1 MTLEE
6 TLNELLVK
14 LFKDILEIEA
24 KSLITEEFKDITYN
38 DMHIIEA
45 VGVDEPRNMKTVAKL
60 MSVTT
65 GTLTKAMDAL
75 CDKGYVIRERS
86 TKDKRVIKLRLTDRG
101 LPFSSENGKRTAPQ
115 SSPIFLAFI
124 DLTYSYSTFFVA
136 TTSTPVPAT
145 SFMIT
150 SPICTG
156 AATSTVF
163 NAFTQSKIFP
173 FGISSF
179 VFTDTISILPPDTR
193 TVEVTILVGFVT
205 SFRP

>member
-14 LFKDILEIEA
+14 LFKDILESEA

-75 CDKGYVIRERS
+75 CDKGYVVRERS
-86 TKDKRVIKLRLTDRG
+86 TKDKRVIKLRLTDKGKSAYYHHEQFHRQMIKNIA
-101 LPFSSENGKRTAPQ
+101 SEMTEQETEILIYA
-115 SSPIFLAFI
+115 LAKLVDYFHLNYYDTKEDSQYI
-124 DLTYSYSTFFVA
+124 DWA
-136 TTSTPVPAT
+136 
-145 SFMIT
+145 
-150 SPICTG
+150 
-156 AATSTVF
+156 
-163 NAFTQSKIFP
+163 KIKQKE
-173 FGISSF
+173 
-179 VFTDTISILPPDTR
+179 D
-193 TVEVTILVGFVT
+193 EE
-205 SFRP
+205 

>member
-75 CDKGYVIRERS
+75 CDKGYVVRERS
-86 TKDKRVIKLRLTDRG
+86 TKDKRVIKLRLTDKGKSAYYHHEQFHRQMIKNIA
-101 LPFSSENGKRTAPQ
+101 SEMTEQETEILIYA
-115 SSPIFLAFI
+115 LAKLVDYFHLNYYDTKEDSQYI
-124 DLTYSYSTFFVA
+124 DWA
-136 TTSTPVPAT
+136 
-145 SFMIT
+145 
-150 SPICTG
+150 
-156 AATSTVF
+156 
-163 NAFTQSKIFP
+163 KIKQK
-173 FGISSF
+173 
-179 VFTDTISILPPDTR
+179 
-193 TVEVTILVGFVT
+193 EEEE
-205 SFRP
+205 

>member
-75 CDKGYVIRERS
+75 CDKGYVVRERS
-86 TKDKRVIKLRLTDRG
+86 TKDKRVIKLRLTDKGKSAYYHHEQFHRQMIKNIA
-101 LPFSSENGKRTAPQ
+101 SEMTEQETEILIYA
-115 SSPIFLAFI
+115 LAKLVDYFHLNYYDTKEDSQYI
-124 DLTYSYSTFFVA
+124 DWA
-136 TTSTPVPAT
+136 
-145 SFMIT
+145 
-150 SPICTG
+150 
-156 AATSTVF
+156 
-163 NAFTQSKIFP
+163 KIKQKE
-173 FGISSF
+173 
-179 VFTDTISILPPDTR
+179 DED
-193 TVEVTILVGFVT
+193 
-205 SFRP
+205 

>member
-101 LPFSSENGKRTAPQ
+101 KSAYYHHEQFHRQMIKNIAAEMNEQETEILIYA
-115 SSPIFLAFI
+115 LAKLVDYFHLNYYDTKEESQYI
-124 DLTYSYSTFFVA
+124 DWT
-136 TTSTPVPAT
+136 
-145 SFMIT
+145 
-150 SPICTG
+150 
-156 AATSTVF
+156 
-163 NAFTQSKIFP
+163 KIKQKE
-173 FGISSF
+173 
-179 VFTDTISILPPDTR
+179 D
-193 TVEVTILVGFVT
+193 EE
-205 SFRP
+205 

>member
-45 VGVDEPRNMKTVAKL
+45 VGIDEPRNMKMVAKL

-75 CDKGYVIRERS
+75 CEKGYVVRERS
-86 TKDKRVIKLRLTDRG
+86 TKDKRVIKLRLTDKGKSAYYHHEQFHRQMIKNIA
-101 LPFSSENGKRTAPQ
+101 SEMSEQETEVLIYA
-115 SSPIFLAFI
+115 LAKMVDYFHLNYY
-124 DLTYSYSTFFVA
+124 DTKEESQYVDW
-136 TTSTPVPAT
+136 
-145 SFMIT
+145 
-150 SPICTG
+150 
-156 AATSTVF
+156 
-163 NAFTQSKIFP
+163 SKIKQ
-173 FGISSF
+173 
-179 VFTDTISILPPDTR
+179 T
-193 TVEVTILVGFVT
+193 EEKE
-205 SFRP
+205 

>member
-75 CDKGYVIRERS
+75 CDKGYVVRERS
-86 TKDKRVIKLRLTDRG
+86 TKDKCVIKLRLTDKGKSAYYHHEQFHRQMIKNIA
-101 LPFSSENGKRTAPQ
+101 SEMTEQETEILIYA
-115 SSPIFLAFI
+115 LAKLVDYFHLNYYDTKEDSQYI
-124 DLTYSYSTFFVA
+124 DWA
-136 TTSTPVPAT
+136 
-145 SFMIT
+145 
-150 SPICTG
+150 
-156 AATSTVF
+156 
-163 NAFTQSKIFP
+163 KIKQKE
-173 FGISSF
+173 
-179 VFTDTISILPPDTR
+179 D
-193 TVEVTILVGFVT
+193 EE
-205 SFRP
+205 

>member
-45 VGVDEPRNMKTVAKL
+45 VGIDEPRNMKTVAKL

-75 CDKGYVIRERS
+75 CEKGYVVRERS
-86 TKDKRVIKLRLTDRG
+86 TKDKRVIKLRLTDKGKSAYYHHEQFHRQMIKNIA
-101 LPFSSENGKRTAPQ
+101 SEMSEQETEVLIYA
-115 SSPIFLAFI
+115 LAKMVDYFHRNYYETKEESQYV
-124 DLTYSYSTFFVA
+124 DW
-136 TTSTPVPAT
+136 
-145 SFMIT
+145 
-150 SPICTG
+150 
-156 AATSTVF
+156 
-163 NAFTQSKIFP
+163 SKIKQ
-173 FGISSF
+173 
-179 VFTDTISILPPDTR
+179 T
-193 TVEVTILVGFVT
+193 EEKE
-205 SFRP
+205 

>member
-75 CDKGYVIRERS
+75 CDKGYVVRERS
-86 TKDKRVIKLRLTDRG
+86 TKDKRVIKLRLTDKGKSAYYHHEQFHRQMIKNIA
-101 LPFSSENGKRTAPQ
+101 SEMTEQETEILIYA
-115 SSPIFLAFI
+115 LAKLVDYFYLNYYDTKEDSQYI
-124 DLTYSYSTFFVA
+124 DWA
-136 TTSTPVPAT
+136 
-145 SFMIT
+145 
-150 SPICTG
+150 
-156 AATSTVF
+156 
-163 NAFTQSKIFP
+163 KIKQKE
-173 FGISSF
+173 
-179 VFTDTISILPPDTR
+179 D
-193 TVEVTILVGFVT
+193 EE
-205 SFRP
+205 

>member
-65 GTLTKAMDAL
+65 GTLTKALDAL
-75 CDKGYVIRERS
+75 CDKGYVVRERS
-86 TKDKRVIKLRLTDRG
+86 TKDKRVIKLRLTDKGKSAYYHHEQFHRQMIKNIA
-101 LPFSSENGKRTAPQ
+101 SEMTEQETEILIYA
-115 SSPIFLAFI
+115 LAKLVDYFHLNYYDTKEDSQYI
-124 DLTYSYSTFFVA
+124 DWA
-136 TTSTPVPAT
+136 
-145 SFMIT
+145 
-150 SPICTG
+150 
-156 AATSTVF
+156 
-163 NAFTQSKIFP
+163 KIKQKE
-173 FGISSF
+173 
-179 VFTDTISILPPDTR
+179 D
-193 TVEVTILVGFVT
+193 EE
-205 SFRP
+205 

>member
-45 VGVDEPRNMKTVAKL
+45 VGIDEPRNMKTVAKL

-75 CDKGYVIRERS
+75 CEKGYVVRERS
-86 TKDKRVIKLRLTDRG
+86 TKDKRVIKLRLTDKGKSAYYHHEQFHRQMIKNIA
-101 LPFSSENGKRTAPQ
+101 SEMSEQETEVLIYALAKMVDYFHLNYYHTEEESQYVDWSKIKRTEE
-115 SSPIFLAFI
+115 
-124 DLTYSYSTFFVA
+124 
-136 TTSTPVPAT
+136 
-145 SFMIT
+145 
-150 SPICTG
+150 
-156 AATSTVF
+156 
-163 NAFTQSKIFP
+163 K
-173 FGISSF
+173 
-179 VFTDTISILPPDTR
+179 
-193 TVEVTILVGFVT
+193 E
-205 SFRP
+205 

>member
-45 VGVDEPRNMKTVAKL
+45 VGVDEPRNMKMVAKL

-101 LPFSSENGKRTAPQ
+101 KSAYYHHEQFHRQMIKNIASEMSEQETEVLIYA
-115 SSPIFLAFI
+115 LAKMVDYFHLNYY
-124 DLTYSYSTFFVA
+124 DTKEESQYVDW
-136 TTSTPVPAT
+136 
-145 SFMIT
+145 
-150 SPICTG
+150 
-156 AATSTVF
+156 
-163 NAFTQSKIFP
+163 SKIKQ
-173 FGISSF
+173 
-179 VFTDTISILPPDTR
+179 T
-193 TVEVTILVGFVT
+193 EEKE
-205 SFRP
+205 

>member
-14 LFKDILEIEA
+14 LFKDILEIES

-101 LPFSSENGKRTAPQ
+101 KSAYYHHEQFHRQMIKNIASEMTEQETEILIYA
-115 SSPIFLAFI
+115 LAKLVDYFHLNYYDTKEDSQYI
-124 DLTYSYSTFFVA
+124 DWA
-136 TTSTPVPAT
+136 
-145 SFMIT
+145 
-150 SPICTG
+150 
-156 AATSTVF
+156 
-163 NAFTQSKIFP
+163 KIKQKE
-173 FGISSF
+173 
-179 VFTDTISILPPDTR
+179 D
-193 TVEVTILVGFVT
+193 EE
-205 SFRP
+205 

>member
-75 CDKGYVIRERS
+75 CDKGYVVRERS
-86 TKDKRVIKLRLTDRG
+86 TKDKRVIKLRLTDKGKSAYYHHEQFHRQMIKNIA
-101 LPFSSENGKRTAPQ
+101 SEMTEQETEILIYA
-115 SSPIFLAFI
+115 LAKLVDYFHLNYYDTKEVSQYI
-124 DLTYSYSTFFVA
+124 DWA
-136 TTSTPVPAT
+136 
-145 SFMIT
+145 
-150 SPICTG
+150 
-156 AATSTVF
+156 
-163 NAFTQSKIFP
+163 KIKQKE
-173 FGISSF
+173 
-179 VFTDTISILPPDTR
+179 D
-193 TVEVTILVGFVT
+193 EE
-205 SFRP
+205 

>member
-45 VGVDEPRNMKTVAKL
+45 VGIDEPRNMKTVAKL

-75 CDKGYVIRERS
+75 CEKGYVVRERS
-86 TKDKRVIKLRLTDRG
+86 TKDKRVIKLRLTDKGKSAYYHHEQFHRQMIKNIA
-101 LPFSSENGKRTAPQ
+101 SEMSEQETEVLIYALAKMVDYFHLNYYDTKEETQYVDWWKIKRTEE
-115 SSPIFLAFI
+115 
-124 DLTYSYSTFFVA
+124 
-136 TTSTPVPAT
+136 
-145 SFMIT
+145 
-150 SPICTG
+150 
-156 AATSTVF
+156 
-163 NAFTQSKIFP
+163 K
-173 FGISSF
+173 
-179 VFTDTISILPPDTR
+179 
-193 TVEVTILVGFVT
+193 E
-205 SFRP
+205 

>member
-65 GTLTKAMDAL
+65 GTLTKAMDTL
-75 CDKGYVIRERS
+75 CDKGYVVRERS
-86 TKDKRVIKLRLTDRG
+86 TKDKRVIKLRLTDKGKSAYYHHEQFHRQMIKNIA
-101 LPFSSENGKRTAPQ
+101 SEMTEQETEILIYA
-115 SSPIFLAFI
+115 LAKLVDYFHLNYYDTKEDSQYI
-124 DLTYSYSTFFVA
+124 DWA
-136 TTSTPVPAT
+136 
-145 SFMIT
+145 
-150 SPICTG
+150 
-156 AATSTVF
+156 
-163 NAFTQSKIFP
+163 KIKQKE
-173 FGISSF
+173 
-179 VFTDTISILPPDTR
+179 D
-193 TVEVTILVGFVT
+193 EE
-205 SFRP
+205 

>member
-14 LFKDILEIEA
+14 LFKDILEIES

-75 CDKGYVIRERS
+75 CDKGYVVRERS
-86 TKDKRVIKLRLTDRG
+86 TKDKRVIKLRLTDKGKSAYYHHEQFHRQMIKNIA
-101 LPFSSENGKRTAPQ
+101 SEMTEQETEILIYA
-115 SSPIFLAFI
+115 LAKLVDYFHLNYYDTKEDSQYI
-124 DLTYSYSTFFVA
+124 DWA
-136 TTSTPVPAT
+136 
-145 SFMIT
+145 
-150 SPICTG
+150 
-156 AATSTVF
+156 
-163 NAFTQSKIFP
+163 KIKQKE
-173 FGISSF
+173 
-179 VFTDTISILPPDTR
+179 D
-193 TVEVTILVGFVT
+193 EE
-205 SFRP
+205 